1 MKDKKRFNDKIAFV
15 IVEDILGYQNV
26 NIEERFQ
33 REYFDHKYANNN
45 EGLTDDH

>member
-15 IVEDILGYQNV
+15 IVEDILGYQND

-33 REYFDHKYANNN
+33 REYYDHKYANNN
-45 EGLTDDH
+45 ECLTYDH